1 MSGADHAAAEPS
13 FGRRR
18 GDRAASAA
26 GIDWYFDFVSPYSY
40 LAFESLPSALARI
53 EPAPVVRYRPVL
65 FAGLLRH
72 WGHMGPAEVPPKR
85 RFTYEH
91 CAWLADRHGI
101 PMRAPARHPF
111 NPLPLLRAAIAAG
124 CGRDAV
130 ERLFRYVWRDGALPD
145 EPAFARL
152 ITGLG
157 LAPEALDAPEV
168 KVRLRA
174 NGEEAIAAGV
184 FGVPTAVARTAQG
197 VRAIW
202 GFESLPMLVD
212 WLRGEAVFGS
222 EEMRRAASLPMGEQR
237 RAAQR

>member
-1 MSGADHAAAEPS
+1 MSATGHSESEGP

-18 GDRAASAA
+18 GDRVAAAA
-26 GIDWYFDFVSPYSY
+26 EIDWYFDFVSPYSY
-40 LAFESLPSALARI
+40 LAFEALPSALARI
-53 EPAPVVRYRPVL
+53 EPAPSVRYRPVL
-65 FAGLLRH
+65 FAGLLQH

-91 CAWLADRHGI
+91 CVWLAERHGI

-124 CGRDAV
+124 CGREAV

-145 EPAFARL
+145 EPAFGRL
-152 ITGLG
+152 LASLG
-157 LAPEALDAPEV
+157 LAPEAIDTAEV

-174 NGEEAIAAGV
+174 NGEAAIAAGV
-184 FGVPTAVARTAQG
+184 FGVPTAVARTVHG

-212 WLRGEAVFGS
+212 WLRGAAVFGS
-222 EEMRRAASLPMGEQR
+222 EDMRRAAGLPMGEQR
-237 RAAQR
+237 RAVNR